1 MNKFCNGGAWAV
13 AGLLLG
19 LGLNAAG
26 AAGQDES
33 EALRRLEQRLAALER
48 VLVIGPDGTRL
59 LGPDTRLLL
68 GRDRIELRARTVT
81 VQAADTLSL
90 RNGDADGLVELR
102 RGLVQIGGR
111 EIEIEA
117 RDNVEVKASRD
128 VRIKGTPIRQN

>member
-1 MNKFCNGGAWAV
+1 MNKLWTNCAAGL

-19 LGLNAAG
+19 LGIKVAVAAG
-26 AAGQDES
+26 ADDS

-48 VLVIGPDGTRL
+48 VLVVGPDGTSL

-68 GRDRIELRARTVT
+68 GRDRIELRARTFA
-81 VQAADTLSL
+81 VQASDMLSL
-90 RNGDADGLVELR
+90 RNGDADGVVELR

-111 EIEIEA
+111 EIEIQA